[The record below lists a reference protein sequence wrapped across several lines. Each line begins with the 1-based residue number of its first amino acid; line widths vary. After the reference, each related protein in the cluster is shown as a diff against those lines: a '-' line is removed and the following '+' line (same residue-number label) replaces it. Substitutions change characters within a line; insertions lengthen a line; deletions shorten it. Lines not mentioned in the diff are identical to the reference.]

1 MNNLNERL
9 KTLPES
15 SNLSQED
22 VANKLKISRQ
32 SISKWELGDAVPDI
46 GKLME
51 LSKIYNVSLDYLV
64 GRDSSEKV
72 KNTKE
77 ALRKKRNASQI
88 ILWSLC
94 LAIVC
99 LLIMFLED
107 GRAAVLF
114 LFATPV
120 SAWIQYHYLQE
131 LSKLPK

>member
-9 KTLPES
+9 KTLRES

-72 KNTKE
+72 KNTK
-77 ALRKKRNASQI
+77 K
-88 ILWSLC
+88 LC
-94 LAIVC
+94 VKSG
-99 LLIMFLED
+99 MHHK
-107 GRAAVLF
+107 LF
-114 LFATPV
+114 CGHFV
-120 SAWIQYHYLQE
+120 
-131 LSKLPK
+131 

>member
-9 KTLPES
+9 KTLRES

-64 GRDSSEKV
+64 GRDSSEK
-72 KNTKE
+72 
-77 ALRKKRNASQI
+77 
-88 ILWSLC
+88 
-94 LAIVC
+94 
-99 LLIMFLED
+99 
-107 GRAAVLF
+107 
-114 LFATPV
+114 
-120 SAWIQYHYLQE
+120 
-131 LSKLPK
+131 